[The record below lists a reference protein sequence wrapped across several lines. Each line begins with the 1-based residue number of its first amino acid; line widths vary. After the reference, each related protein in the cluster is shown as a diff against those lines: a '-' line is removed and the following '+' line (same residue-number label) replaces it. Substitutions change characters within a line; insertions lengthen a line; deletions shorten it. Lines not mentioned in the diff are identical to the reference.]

1 MKLMETN
8 TVKTTCLMLCELC
21 VSHSKFNHSK
31 LKKVGAIATIWIISL
46 VIGLVVIGVVA
57 FLLSRINNTAKEIDI
72 AASKI
77 WTQGKMVA
85 NNTIQIPLFLST
97 TNKVVNQIHDTAVN
111 IVGGAEAIKNHTE
124 GCPGCPDCILEGK
137 N

>member
-1 MKLMETN
+1 M
-8 TVKTTCLMLCELC
+8 
-21 VSHSKFNHSK
+21 
-31 LKKVGAIATIWIISL
+31 GPIATIWIISL

-57 FLLSRINNTAKEIDI
+57 FLLSRINNTAQEIDV

-97 TNKVVNQIHDTAVN
+97 TNQVVDQIHGTAVN
-111 IVGGAEAIKNHTE
+111 IVGGAEAIKDHTE
-124 GCPGCPDCILEGK
+124 GCPGCPNCILK
-137 N
+137 HKK

>member
-1 MKLMETN
+1 M
-8 TVKTTCLMLCELC
+8 
-21 VSHSKFNHSK
+21 
-31 LKKVGAIATIWIISL
+31 GAIATIWIISL

-57 FLLSRINNTAKEIDI
+57 FLLSRINNTAKEIDE

-97 TNKVVNQIHDTAVN
+97 TNQVVTQIYDTAVN
-111 IVGGAEAIKNHTE
+111 IVGGAEAIQNHTE
-124 GCPGCPDCILEGK
+124 GCPGCPDCILKGK
-137 N
+137 

>member
-1 MKLMETN
+1 MN
-8 TVKTTCLMLCELC
+8 PI
-21 VSHSKFNHSK
+21 
-31 LKKVGAIATIWIISL
+31 AIIWIISL

-57 FLLSRINNTAKEIDI
+57 FLLSRINNTAQKIDV

-97 TNKVVNQIHDTAVN
+97 TNQVVDQILDTAVN
-111 IVGGAEAIKNHTE
+111 IVGGAEAIKDHTE
-124 GCPGCPDCILEGK
+124 GCPGCPNCILK
-137 N
+137 DK

>member
-1 MKLMETN
+1 MD
-8 TVKTTCLMLCELC
+8 
-21 VSHSKFNHSK
+21 
-31 LKKVGAIATIWIISL
+31 AISIIWISSL

-57 FLLSRINNTAKEIDI
+57 FLLSRINNTAKEIDA

-97 TNKVVNQIHDTAVN
+97 TNQVVDQIYETAVN
-111 IVGGAEAIKNHTE
+111 IVGGAAAIKNHTE
-124 GCPGCPDCILEGK
+124 GCSGCPDCILNNK
-137 N
+137 K